1 MRLTREVHLV
11 GSGAGGFHL
20 TDAYD
25 CHVYLVDGGGE
36 AALVDAGIGAAT
48 DEILANV
55 AEAGVAP
62 AAIRYLVLTHAHP
75 DHAGGAAGL
84 RERLPAL
91 EVAASPA
98 VAEWVRAADEKATS
112 VEVGK
117 RADFYPPDFVFAAC
131 AVEHELADGDRLA
144 VGSLALEVVET
155 PGHSDGHLSFLL
167 RTEDGVALFGG
178 DLVFFGGQISLA
190 ANWDCRIPAYAAS
203 MAKLRDAGVDA
214 LLPGHHFVTLRGGQG
229 HIDAAN
235 RLFERGFVPRSVV

>member
-1 MRLTREVHLV
+1 VRLTPRVHLV

-25 CHVYLVDGGGE
+25 CHVYLVDGGIE
-36 AALVDAGIGAAT
+36 AALVDAGIGTAT

-55 AEAGVAP
+55 AAAGVALD
-62 AAIRYLVLTHAHP
+62 AIRSLVLTHAHP

-98 VAEWVRAADEKATS
+98 VAGWVRTGNEEAMS
-112 VEVGK
+112 VEAGK
-117 RADFYPPDFVFAAC
+117 RADFYPPDYRFAAC
-131 AVEHELADGDRLA
+131 EVERELAEGDRLA
-144 VGSLALEVVET
+144 VGSLELEVIET

-167 RTEDGVALFGG
+167 HADDAVTLFGG
-178 DLVFFGGQISLA
+178 DLVFFGGQVSLEA
-190 ANWDCRIPAYAAS
+190 IWDCRIPAYAAS
-203 MAKLRDAGVDA
+203 MGKLRDANVDA
-214 LLPGHHFVTLRGGQG
+214 LLPGHHFVTLREGQR

-235 RLFERGFVPRSVV
+235 RLFERGFVPKSVV